1 MPKTK
6 ALLDGVPNRR
16 IKMPDQNK
24 IPNQITEVETIE
36 ARLQRLERPMGWSD
50 LLIHPLVHLVHQGV
64 PSKIEGVIGLVGRMS
79 IGYIGY
85 KVVKKGIKL
94 FTHEGEE
101 EETMED
107 HILLEVSSPMG

>member
-24 IPNQITEVETIE
+24 ICNQITEKTIE

-50 LLIHPLVHLVHQGV
+50 LLIHPLVHLLDPGV
-64 PSKIEGVIGLVGRMS
+64 PSKIEGVIGLVGRLSM
-79 IGYIGY
+79 GYIGY
-85 KVVKKGIKL
+85 MTVKKGINF
-94 FTHEGEE
+94 FTHGVKE
-101 EETMED
+101 EETED

>member
-24 IPNQITEVETIE
+24 ISNQITEETVEN
-36 ARLQRLERPMGWSD
+36 RLQRLERPMGWSD

-79 IGYIGY
+79 IGYMGY
-85 KVVKKGIKL
+85 QVLRRGIK
-94 FTHEGEE
+94 FFNHEVKE

-107 HILLEVSSPMG
+107 HILLEVSSPIG

>member
-24 IPNQITEVETIE
+24 ISNQITEVETIE

-50 LLIHPLVHLVHQGV
+50 LLIHPLVHLLDQGV
-64 PSKIEGVIGLVGRMS
+64 PSKIEGVIGLVGRLG
-79 IGYIGY
+79 IGYMGY
-85 KVVKKGIKL
+85 QAVKKGIKF
-94 FTHEGEE
+94 FTHEVKE
-101 EETMED
+101 EETED
-107 HILLEVSSPMG
+107 HILLEVSSPMR